1 MYMNGYVDIDPS
13 HATEIRRKP
22 TKGFRR
28 FAEIL
33 TGGALSQQEE
43 HETFT
48 ALSILQEI
56 NVALRTLGITD
67 VVRFAKDDV
76 IIYDDSD
83 SESSDDMG
91 IVLEKLQRESGLEK
105 SSVFQSLS
113 LLLEHHL
120 PEITLIIE
128 VRIQRT
134 HFVGGYPIRIVV
146 NGLSTQ
152 FQTQSDD
159 LSLKDRLDQAF
170 ANQGS
175 YEAFENELR
184 TQFDNFMLQLEL
196 TVRQKMSIDDARRST
211 QLNIV
216 RPRNEDNP
224 ATASSLANQSSN
236 DHSSS
241 NSDPVFQRY
250 HSGSDAFAYCW
261 LWSSMMH
268 SHGTHVQNA
277 TIVDEQGQ
285 RLMTVGEEGF
295 NAGEG
300 TALDPST
307 PFEDSDATL
316 FDPTA
321 GDFGDD
327 ATSRMAG
334 FSGSDDG
341 ATGSSWLDAFGF
353 GGDSDGGDSGSGC
366 SSCGGGCGGD

>member
-43 HETFT
+43 QETFT
-48 ALSILQEI
+48 ALAILQEI
-56 NVALRTLGITD
+56 NVAMRTLGITD
-67 VVRFAKDDV
+67 VVRFTKDDV

-83 SESSDDMG
+83 GESSDDMG
-91 IVLEKLQRESGLEK
+91 IVLEKLKRESGLGK
-105 SSVFQSLS
+105 SSVFKSMS

-120 PEITLIIE
+120 SEITLIIE
-128 VRIQRT
+128 VRINRT
-134 HFVGGYPIRIVV
+134 HFVGGYPIRIAV

-152 FQTQSDD
+152 FQSQSDD
-159 LSLKDRLDQAF
+159 LSLKDRLEQTFADQE
-170 ANQGS
+170 S
-175 YEAFENELR
+175 YETFENDLR

-216 RPRNEDNP
+216 RPRSEDKLSP
-224 ATASSLANQSSN
+224 ASNFSSQTSDDQSST
-236 DHSSS
+236 

-268 SHGTHVQNA
+268 SHGTHVQDA

-295 NAGEG
+295 NAGES

-307 PFEDSDATL
+307 PFEESDASL

-321 GDFGDD
+321 GGLGDD
-327 ATSRMAG
+327 ATSRMSG
-334 FSGSDDG
+334 FSGGDDG
-341 ATGSSWLDAFGF
+341 ASGSSWLDSFGF

-366 SSCGGGCGGD
+366 SSCGGGCGGG

>member
-56 NVALRTLGITD
+56 NVALRSLGITD
-67 VVRFAKDDV
+67 VVRFTKDDV
-76 IIYDDSD
+76 IIYDDQD
-83 SESSDDMG
+83 SESTDDME
-91 IVLEKLQRESGLEK
+91 IVLEKLQRESGMGK
-105 SSVFQSLS
+105 ASVFQSLS

-128 VRIQRT
+128 VRISRT
-134 HFVGGYPIRIVV
+134 HFVGGYPIRIAV

-175 YEAFENELR
+175 YEAFESELR
-184 TQFDNFMLQLEL
+184 TEFDNFMMRLEE
-196 TVRQKMSIDDARRST
+196 TVRQKMAIDDARRST

-224 ATASSLANQSSN
+224 ATASSLANQSTN

-261 LWSSMMH
+261 MWSSLMH

-295 NAGEG
+295 NAGESS
-300 TALDPST
+300 ALDPST
-307 PFEDSDATL
+307 PFEDSDAIL

-321 GDFGDD
+321 GDVGDD
-327 ATSRMAG
+327 ATSRMSG
-334 FSGSDDG
+334 FSGGDDG
-341 ATGSSWLDAFGF
+341 ATGSSWLDSFGF
-353 GGDSDGGDSGSGC
+353 GGDSDGGDFGSGC
-366 SSCGGGCGGD
+366 SSCGGD